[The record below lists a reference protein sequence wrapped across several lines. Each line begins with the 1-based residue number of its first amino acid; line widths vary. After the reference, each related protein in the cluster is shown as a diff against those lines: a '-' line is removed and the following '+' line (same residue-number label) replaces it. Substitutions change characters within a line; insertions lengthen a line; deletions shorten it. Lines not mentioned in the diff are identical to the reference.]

1 MSLTRTT
8 TGNFRVP
15 RPQRRCVDPLRKGFK
30 GLAAGRA
37 DVGRPRERLPTP
49 QILQAF
55 MVLAAFPDS
64 SHQICIPLSPL
75 RVFCTTC
82 CFCTSRLDSA
92 HSPLAAH
99 PTTSASRCTCWHA
112 HCLVDPCPVK
122 LLQTT
127 SFGME
132 DATNPRER
140 IPEVNDT
147 QIDSRA
153 PKGRNTQRHHL
164 KKFDFHPNG
173 SKSYVWNQVGLQQV
187 LQRLLQ
193 RLPTTEARAW
203 ITIDGSISI

>member
-1 MSLTRTT
+1 MGGTHSEGIQGLGSGKSGRGQTKRSTT
-8 TGNFRVP
+8 NTSNTPG
-15 RPQRRCVDPLRKGFK
+15 LR
-30 GLAAGRA
+30 
-37 DVGRPRERLPTP
+37 
-49 QILQAF
+49 
-55 MVLAAFPDS
+55 VLAAFSDS
-64 SHQICIPLSPL
+64 SHQICIPLSPS
-75 RVFCTTC
+75 RGFCSTC

-99 PTTSASRCTCWHA
+99 PPTVPRHLVAHA
-112 HCLVDPCPVK
+112 GTHTAWLIPVQSN

-193 RLPTTEARAW
+193 RLQTTEARAW
-203 ITIDGSISI
+203 ITIDGSISF

>member
-8 TGNFRVP
+8 TGIFRVP

-37 DVGRPRERLPTP
+37 DVGRPREPLPTP

-55 MVLAAFPDS
+55 RVLAAFPDS
-64 SHQICIPLSPL
+64 SHRICIPLSPS
-75 RVFCTTC
+75 RGFCSTC
-82 CFCTSRLDSA
+82 CSCTSRLDSA
-92 HSPLAAH
+92 HRPLAAH
-99 PTTSASRCTCWHA
+99 PPTVPRHLVAHA
-112 HCLVDPCPVK
+112 GTHTAWLIPVQSN

-132 DATNPRER
+132 DATNPREG

-153 PKGRNTQRHHL
+153 PNGRNIQRHHL
-164 KKFDFHPNG
+164 KQFDYHPNG
-173 SKSYVWNQVGLQQV
+173 SKSFVWKRVGLQQV
-187 LQRLLQ
+187 LQRLQ
-193 RLPTTEARAW
+193 TTEARAW
-203 ITIDGSISI
+203 ITINGNISI